1 MTKQLALEIRK
12 KYEYKGA
19 IIYIDKSEISEQN
32 LNNCLESQF
41 INIYKNSDFT
51 LNDVLIKH
59 KLIYGQPIILMI
71 DNIQRV
77 FNSSY
82 TKNYDKNWFSSLTVY
97 MDAELLKIMVV
108 SSEYDVFFSI
118 KSLSNSWFNRVIEY
132 RMPILSE
139 KNREI
144 KDYLLSSECRQIF
157 QYEDPETDVVYAT
170 KFLSNQLRFY
180 LPLMKIRRKEFSFKG
195 N

>member
-139 KNREI
+139 KNIEI

>member
-71 DNIQRV
+71 DN
-77 FNSSY
+77 
-82 TKNYDKNWFSSLTVY
+82 K
-97 MDAELLKIMVV
+97 
-108 SSEYDVFFSI
+108 
-118 KSLSNSWFNRVIEY
+118 
-132 RMPILSE
+132 
-139 KNREI
+139 
-144 KDYLLSSECRQIF
+144 
-157 QYEDPETDVVYAT
+157 
-170 KFLSNQLRFY
+170 
-180 LPLMKIRRKEFSFKG
+180 
-195 N
+195 